1 MACKEPLAG
10 LFYWSRNL
18 WDDLLLAGALVL
30 FIEGALYTLF
40 PNMMKRMILSVL
52 SIPSQ
57 QLRISGL
64 VLAAVGVFCAWLL
77 KK

>member
-1 MACKEPLAG
+1 MACKFTLAG
-10 LFYWSRNL
+10 LFCGSKNV

-40 PNMMKRMILSVL
+40 PNVMKRMILSVL

-64 VLAAVGVFCAWLL
+64 VLAAVGVLCVWLL

>member
-1 MACKEPLAG
+1 MQAFFIGVG
-10 LFYWSRNL
+10 LL
-18 WDDLLLAGALVL
+18 WDELLLAGALVL

-40 PNMMKRMILSVL
+40 PNLMKRMILSVL

-64 VLAAVGVFCAWLL
+64 VLAAVGVLCAWLL
-77 KK
+77 KN

>member
-1 MACKEPLAG
+1 MQAFFIG
-10 LFYWSRNL
+10 VGIL
-18 WDDLLLAGALVL
+18 WDELLLAGALVL

-40 PNMMKRMILSVL
+40 PNLMKRMILSVL

-64 VLAAVGVFCAWLL
+64 VLAAVGVLCAWLL
-77 KK
+77 KN